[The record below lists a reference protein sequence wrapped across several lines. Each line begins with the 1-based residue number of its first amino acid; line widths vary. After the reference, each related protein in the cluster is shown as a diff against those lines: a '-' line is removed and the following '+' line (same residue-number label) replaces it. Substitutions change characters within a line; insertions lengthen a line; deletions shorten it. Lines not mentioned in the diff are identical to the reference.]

1 MTMSKSESLQN
12 ILTTARQSRQ
22 DISAL
27 SSFLDIQLAPL
38 PPEQAKEEAMVRLL
52 LGDPEAWAHE
62 MGLPVEVALG
72 LKAKI
77 QGNAV

>member
-1 MTMSKSESLQN
+1 MTMSKPESLQN

-27 SSFLDIQLAPL
+27 SSFLDLELPPL
-38 PPEQAKEEAMVRLL
+38 PREQAEEEAMVHLL

-62 MGLPVEVALG
+62 MGLPVEVALV

-77 QGNAV
+77 QENAV